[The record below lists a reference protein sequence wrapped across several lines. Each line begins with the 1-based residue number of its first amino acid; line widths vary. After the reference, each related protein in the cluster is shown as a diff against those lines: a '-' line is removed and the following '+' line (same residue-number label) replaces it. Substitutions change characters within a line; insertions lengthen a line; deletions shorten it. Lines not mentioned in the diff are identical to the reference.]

1 MMKYNKKQVMRE
13 IIVNEIVKENIEL
26 SKSDWD
32 SFETSQDFKNHPLV

>member
-1 MMKYNKKQVMRE
+1 MKYNKKQVMRE

-32 SFETSQDFKNHPLV
+32 SFETS

>member
-1 MMKYNKKQVMRE
+1 MKYNKKQVMRE

-32 SFETSQDFKNHPLV
+32 SFEASWDFKKHPLV